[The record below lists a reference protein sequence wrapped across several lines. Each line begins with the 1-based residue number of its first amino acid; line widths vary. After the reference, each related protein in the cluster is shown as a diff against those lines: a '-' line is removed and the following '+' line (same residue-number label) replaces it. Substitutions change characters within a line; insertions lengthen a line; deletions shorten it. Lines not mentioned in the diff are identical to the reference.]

1 MSGKKV
7 ITNLIDIANVRLE
20 FDDNVIANLTAS
32 RISTKNERKMRLF
45 LKNAYYSV
53 DFINN
58 ELKKLSKKK
67 NNTFKTTCYKY
78 KKTDSLNEEIKNFIN
93 TCYGKEQ
100 SMTTGECGLKAL
112 AVAKK
117 ITKSITKK

>member
-1 MSGKKV
+1 
-7 ITNLIDIANVRLE
+7 
-20 FDDNVIANLTAS
+20 
-32 RISTKNERKMRLF
+32 MRLF

-58 ELKKLSKKK
+58 ELKKLNKKK

-78 KKTDSLNEEIKNFIN
+78 EKTDSLNEEIKNFIN
-93 TCYGKEQ
+93 TCYGKEK
-100 SMTTGECGLKAL
+100 SMTTGECGMKAL